1 MKSSKEIEPN
11 LRVLTDYQAFH
22 IQRFGGITRYFF
34 EIISRMTDVSAKI
47 SIAFS
52 MNQYIRNFAKA
63 EHTHIN
69 ARVFKIAEG
78 LFRKLNRQSS
88 IAEIRKGNFDI
99 FHPSYYDPYFVKYL
113 DGKPFVLTIHD
124 MTHEV
129 LPEYFSPNDPIYAN
143 KRLLAEKATR
153 IIAISECTKQDII
166 KIYGIDESK
175 IDVIYHGIAPMKA
188 VENNSLQLPDKYIL
202 YVGERRRYKN
212 FSTLVEAF
220 EQISKTRPDIN
231 LVLTGRKLSK
241 EEKAL
246 FAQKDI
252 SNKVFVFSSI
262 DDNTLALL
270 YRKAE
275 MFVYPSL
282 YEGFGIPILEAFSNQ
297 CPVVLSKASCF
308 PEVAGDAAEYFE
320 ATNVGALI
328 QSITKILDNK
338 SYRDELVAKGNE
350 RLKLFTW
357 DNTAKETVKTYKKA
371 IEEFGNK
378 PLLTT

>member
-1 MKSSKEIEPN
+1 M
-11 LRVLTDYQAFH
+11 
-22 IQRFGGITRYFF
+22 
-34 EIISRMTDVSAKI
+34 
-47 SIAFS
+47 
-52 MNQYIRNFAKA
+52 
-63 EHTHIN
+63 
-69 ARVFKIAEG
+69 
-78 LFRKLNRQSS
+78 
-88 IAEIRKGNFDI
+88 
-99 FHPSYYDPYFVKYL
+99 
-113 DGKPFVLTIHD
+113 
-124 MTHEV
+124 
-129 LPEYFSPNDPIYAN
+129 
-143 KRLLAEKATR
+143 
-153 IIAISECTKQDII
+153 
-166 KIYGIDESK
+166 
-175 IDVIYHGIAPMKA
+175 
-188 VENNSLQLPDKYIL
+188 
-202 YVGERRRYKN
+202 
-212 FSTLVEAF
+212 
-220 EQISKTRPDIN
+220 
-231 LVLTGRKLSK
+231 
-241 EEKAL
+241 
-246 FAQKDI
+246 FAQKNI